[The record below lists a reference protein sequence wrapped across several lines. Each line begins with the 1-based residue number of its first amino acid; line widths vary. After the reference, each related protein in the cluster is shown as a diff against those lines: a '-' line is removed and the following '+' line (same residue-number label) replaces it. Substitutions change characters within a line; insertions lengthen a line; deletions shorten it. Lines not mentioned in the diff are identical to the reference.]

1 MVITTWTDDEIRQ
14 FRNHW
19 PLGTQQRLAMEL
31 ALETTSRRAGVTRI
45 GPQHERDGK
54 LDLRHTKNNSEA
66 FIPITPELRTAIDA
80 CPTQHLTFLHTK

>member
-1 MVITTWTDDEIRQ
+1 
-14 FRNHW
+14 
-19 PLGTQQRLAMEL
+19 MEL